1 MTRGAMAA
9 TQEYFRVTGVSK
21 SYGGLRAV
29 DGVSFTLEPH
39 VPTCLIGANGA
50 GKSTLLGL
58 LSGFIRPDSGDIV
71 FRGERLR
78 GHGAHDVVRLGV
90 ARSFQ
95 DLRLFGRLSVEE
107 NVLAAMRAARDQ
119 ARLWRALVDWRSR
132 RLPPPVLDSLVQL
145 LEAVGLQDRVG
156 RPAAELSY
164 GEQKMLVLARV
175 MATDADLLLLD
186 EPLAGLANDL
196 IGRTIDLARQL
207 LAAGKTIVMVDH
219 NMEGVM
225 DFAERIIVLDHGTV
239 IADGTPKEIAAD
251 SAVKRAYL
259 GV

>member
-1 MTRGAMAA
+1 
-9 TQEYFRVTGVSK
+9 
-21 SYGGLRAV
+21 
-29 DGVSFTLEPH
+29 
-39 VPTCLIGANGA
+39 
-50 GKSTLLGL
+50 
-58 LSGFIRPDSGDIV
+58 
-71 FRGERLR
+71 
-78 GHGAHDVVRLGV
+78 
-90 ARSFQ
+90 
-95 DLRLFGRLSVEE
+95 
-107 NVLAAMRAARDQ
+107 
-119 ARLWRALVDWRSR
+119 
-132 RLPPPVLDSLVQL
+132 VLDSLVQL